1 MVSPDLYSIGA
12 QLRVFITV
20 SAYVPISVGSATL
33 YFVSKMSLLQ
43 ILHHSFYNKHVP
55 LCLFL
60 SISHTTIF
68 HVHIQYSHTHTH
80 THIHCKHTFTVD
92 THSLYTHC
100 TYTHA
105 GIHTHYSHTHT
116 QTHKKT
122 QSHTHMIRI
131 AHATLYLLSWRLE
144 ECSEYVTSVVLGTD
158 LVARLSIHTM
168 IKLRGEVL
176 DCIGE

>member
-116 QTHKKT
+116 QTHKHTKK
-122 QSHTHMIRI
+122 HTHTHTWSKLLMLLFIFYPDDLKN
-131 AHATLYLLSWRLE
+131 AVSTLHLSY
-144 ECSEYVTSVVLGTD
+144 SERT
-158 LVARLSIHTM
+158 
-168 IKLRGEVL
+168 
-176 DCIGE
+176 